1 MEGIIT
7 IKDTRENL
15 TAMQQYR
22 KYEAEKIVKS
32 INGEGIIDAIIDG
45 IKTIVTVAGMV
56 LTVITK
62 FFPGHVDDIA
72 VILAQPAI
80 LNAIES
86 ARGLL
91 KSVFISK
98 DNGMI
103 NAALVDLHGN
113 VKDISIKDTN
123 LVDTVKNKA
132 AIKINEVGTNIGN
145 KISERMVKK

>member
-15 TAMQQYR
+15 TAIQQYR
-22 KYEAEKIVKS
+22 KYEAEKIAKSVTGESLIDTIIDVVKS
-32 INGEGIIDAIIDG
+32 
-45 IKTIVTVAGMV
+45 IVTVAGMV

-62 FFPGHVDDIA
+62 FFPGKADDLA

-80 LNAIES
+80 LGAIES

-98 DNGMI
+98 DNKQI
-103 NAALVDLHGN
+103 TAALVDFGGN
-113 VKDISIKDTN
+113 VKNITIPDKNVVS
-123 LVDTVKNKA
+123 TVNTEK
-132 AIKINEVGTNIGN
+132 VVVN
-145 KISERMVKK
+145 KIGVNKEFVNDNRV

>member
-7 IKDTRENL
+7 VKDTRENL
-15 TAMQQYR
+15 NAMQQYR

-32 INGEGIIDAIIDG
+32 VTGEGIIDTIIDG
-45 IKTIVTVAGMV
+45 LKFIVTVAGMV

-62 FFPGHVDDIA
+62 FFPGHVDDLA

-86 ARGLL
+86 ARGVL
-91 KSVFISK
+91 KSVFVSKNNGEIS
-98 DNGMI
+98 
-103 NAALVDLHGN
+103 AALVDFAGN
-113 VKDISIKDTN
+113 VKDITIKDTN

-132 AIKINEVGTNIGN
+132 SIKINQVIDGKG
-145 KISERMVKK
+145 KI

>member
-7 IKDTRENL
+7 VKDTRENL

-22 KYEAEKIVKS
+22 KYEAEKIAKKL
-32 INGEGIIDAIIDG
+32 NGEGIIDTIIDG
-45 IKTIVTVAGMV
+45 LKFVVTVAGMV
-56 LTVITK
+56 LTVVTK
-62 FFPGHVDDIA
+62 FFPGHVDDLA

-86 ARGLL
+86 ARGVL

-98 DNGMI
+98 DNGAI
-103 NAALVDLHGN
+103 NAALVDFNGN

-123 LVDTVKNKA
+123 LVETVKDKA
-132 AIKINEVGTNIGN
+132 AVKIGQVGE
-145 KISERMVKK
+145 KISERISRK

>member
-7 IKDTRENL
+7 VKDTRENL
-15 TAMQQYR
+15 NAMQQYR
-22 KYEAEKIVKS
+22 KYEAEKIAKS
-32 INGEGIIDAIIDG
+32 VNGEGIIDAIIDG
-45 IKTIVTVAGMV
+45 LKFIVSVAGMV

-80 LNAIES
+80 LKAIES
-86 ARGLL
+86 ARGVL

-98 DNGMI
+98 DNGEI
-103 NAALVDLHGN
+103 RAALVDFSGN

-123 LVDTVKNKA
+123 LVETIKNKGVV
-132 AIKINEVGTNIGN
+132 KIQQIGDKVIGGN
-145 KISERMVKK
+145 KKS

>member
-32 INGEGIIDAIIDG
+32 INGESIIDTIIDG
-45 IKTIVTVAGMV
+45 IKSIVTIAGMV
-56 LTVITK
+56 LTIITK
-62 FFPGHVDDIA
+62 FFPGKADDLAI
-72 VILAQPAI
+72 ILAQPAI

-86 ARGLL
+86 ARGVL

-98 DNGMI
+98 DNGQI
-103 NAALVDLHGN
+103 SAALVDFSGN
-113 VKDISIKDTN
+113 VKDI
-123 LVDTVKNKA
+123 
-132 AIKINEVGTNIGN
+132 
-145 KISERMVKK
+145 

>member
-32 INGEGIIDAIIDG
+32 INGESIIDTIIDG
-45 IKTIVTVAGMV
+45 IKSIVTIAGMV
-56 LTVITK
+56 LTIITK
-62 FFPGHVDDIA
+62 FFPGKADDLAI
-72 VILAQPAI
+72 ILAQPAI

-86 ARGLL
+86 ARGVL

-98 DNGMI
+98 DNGQI
-103 NAALVDLHGN
+103 SAALVDFSGN
-113 VKDISIKDTN
+113 VKDISIKDSN
-123 LVDTVKNKA
+123 LVKNVKNK
-132 AIKINEVGTNIGN
+132 ENIVVN
-145 KISERMVKK
+145 KIGLNDNMKGMSK

>member
-7 IKDTRENL
+7 IQDSRENL

-32 INGEGIIDAIIDG
+32 VTGEGIIDAIMDG
-45 IKTIVTVAGMV
+45 LKFIVTVAGMV

-62 FFPGHVDDIA
+62 FFPGKADDLA

-86 ARGLL
+86 ARNVL
-91 KSVFISK
+91 KSVFVSR
-98 DNGMI
+98 DNGKI
-103 NAALVDLHGN
+103 TAALVDFAGN

-123 LVDTVKNKA
+123 LANTVDKKANVTINKVDGNQAVK
-132 AIKINEVGTNIGN
+132 
-145 KISERMVKK
+145 

>member
-15 TAMQQYR
+15 NAMQQYR
-22 KYEAEKIVKS
+22 KYEAERISKS
-32 INGEGIIDAIIDG
+32 VTGEGIIDTIMDSL
-45 IKTIVTVAGMV
+45 KFIVTVAGMV

-86 ARGLL
+86 ARGVL
-91 KSVFISK
+91 KSIFISK
-98 DNGMI
+98 DNGQI
-103 NAALVDLHGN
+103 QAALVDFSGN
-113 VKDISIKDTN
+113 VKDITIKDTN
-123 LVDTVKNKA
+123 LVETVKNKTA
-132 AIKINEVGTNIGN
+132 DKMQQVGNRILGGMN
-145 KISERMVKK
+145 KS

>member
-15 TAMQQYR
+15 NAMQQYR
-22 KYEAEKIVKS
+22 KYEAEKVIKS
-32 INGEGIIDAIIDG
+32 VNGESIIDTIIDG
-45 IKTIVTVAGMV
+45 IKTIVSIAGMV

-86 ARGLL
+86 ARGVL

-98 DNGMI
+98 DNGQI
-103 NAALVDLHGN
+103 NAALVDLQGN
-113 VKDISIKDTN
+113 VRDISIKDTN
-123 LVDTVKNKA
+123 LAKTVNTD
-132 AIKINEVGTNIGN
+132 AIKVGPIVEGE
-145 KISERMVKK
+145 KERMVK

>member
-22 KYEAEKIVKS
+22 KYEAEKIAKS

-113 VKDISIKDTN
+113 VKDISIKDSN

-132 AIKINEVGTNIGN
+132 NIKINEVSTNIGN

>member
-7 IKDTRENL
+7 VKDTRANL

-32 INGEGIIDAIIDG
+32 VTGEGIIDTIIDG
-45 IKTIVTVAGMV
+45 LKCIVTVAGMV

-62 FFPGHVDDIA
+62 FFPGKADDLA

-80 LNAIES
+80 LNAIEA
-86 ARGLL
+86 ARGVL

-98 DNGMI
+98 DNGKI
-103 NAALVDLHGN
+103 SAALVDFAGN
-113 VKDISIKDTN
+113 VKDITIKDTN

-132 AIKINEVGTNIGN
+132 SVKIEQVLGGN
-145 KISERMVKK
+145 SRTK

>member
-1 MEGIIT
+1 MEGIVT
-7 IKDTRENL
+7 IKDTRYTL

-32 INGEGIIDAIIDG
+32 ITGEGLIDTIIDG

-62 FFPGHVDDIA
+62 FFPGKADDIA

-86 ARGLL
+86 ARGVL

-98 DNGMI
+98 DNGQI
-103 NAALVDLHGN
+103 NAALVDFHGN
-113 VKDISIKDTN
+113 VKDITIKDTN
-123 LVDTVKNKA
+123 LVQTVKDKA
-132 AIKINEVGTNIGN
+132 AIKVGQIG
-145 KISERMVKK
+145 KRIEGKVK

>member
-7 IKDTRENL
+7 IKDKRENL

-22 KYEAEKIVKS
+22 KYEADRIAKKL
-32 INGEGIIDAIIDG
+32 NGESIIDAIIDG
-45 IKTIVTVAGMV
+45 VKCIVSVAGMV

-62 FFPGHVDDIA
+62 FFPGHADDLA

-86 ARGLL
+86 ARGVL
-91 KSVFISK
+91 KSVFVSR
-98 DNGMI
+98 DNGEI
-103 NAALVDLHGN
+103 KAALVDFSGN

-123 LVDTVKNKA
+123 LVETVKDKA
-132 AIKINEVGTNIGN
+132 AIKVNQIGDKVIGGTS
-145 KISERMVKK
+145 K

>member
-1 MEGIIT
+1 MQGVVT

-15 TAMQQYR
+15 NAMQQYR
-22 KYEAEKIVKS
+22 KYEAEKIAKS
-32 INGEGIIDAIIDG
+32 VTGENIIDTIIDG
-45 IKTIVTVAGMV
+45 IKSIVTVAGMV

-62 FFPGHVDDIA
+62 FFPGKADDLA

-86 ARGLL
+86 ARGVL

-98 DNGMI
+98 DSGQI
-103 NAALVDLHGN
+103 SAALVDFSGN
-113 VKDISIKDTN
+113 VKDITIKDTN

-132 AIKINEVGTNIGN
+132 AVKINQIGASIKDN
-145 KISERMVKK
+145 VTERMVK

>member
-1 MEGIIT
+1 MEGIVT

-15 TAMQQYR
+15 NAMQQYR
-22 KYEAEKIVKS
+22 KYEAEKIRKS
-32 INGEGIIDAIIDG
+32 VNGEGIIDTIIDG
-45 IKTIVTVAGMV
+45 LKFIVSVAGMV

-62 FFPGHVDDIA
+62 FFPCHADDLA

-86 ARGLL
+86 ARGVL

-98 DNGMI
+98 DNGKI
-103 NAALVDLHGN
+103 NAALVDFAGN
-113 VKDISIKDTN
+113 VKDITIKDTN

-132 AIKINEVGTNIGN
+132 EIKIKQVGD
-145 KISERMVKK
+145 KVKERISKKW